1 MILESEAHGLDISS
15 AMVRL
20 EHDDLI
26 VTVQPASGGR
36 VDQIEVRGTQVLIDE
51 GRYRREGRR
60 ASGMSTM
67 QWGIV
72 PMVPWAGRVR
82 AGRFILK
89 GRPYQL
95 PVVNGGHAI
104 HGVGHAM
111 AWDVT
116 DESDRSLSMVLGL
129 PSDDRWPF
137 GGVVTHR
144 VSLDNGAI
152 IMELT
157 LSAVDQVLPVSFG
170 WHPWFI
176 KPERVDM
183 HPRAMYRRD
192 DDGIATAELVD
203 VPLGPWDDCFIVEE
217 PIEVSVAGIG
227 LRLSSSCSDWVV
239 FDEPAS
245 STCIEPQTGPPD
257 AFTIRPVLLEP
268 GESHTEWFR
277 LDLSR
282 P

>member
-1 MILESEAHGLDISS
+1 
-15 AMVRL
+15 MVKL
-20 EHDDLI
+20 EHDELI
-26 VTVQPASGGR
+26 VTLLPASGGR
-36 VDQIEVRGTQVLIDE
+36 VDQIEVRGTPILIDE
-51 GRYRREGRR
+51 GRYCRGGGTS
-60 ASGMSTM
+60 SGISTM

-82 AGRFILK
+82 GGRFIVD
-89 GRPYQL
+89 GTRYQL
-95 PVVNGGHAI
+95 PVANGGHAI

-116 DESDRSLSMVLGL
+116 DESDRSLSMVLRL

-144 VSLDNGAI
+144 VSLENSAI
-152 IMELT
+152 TMELT
-157 LSAVDQVLPVSFG
+157 LSAVDQLLPVSIG

-203 VPLGPWDDCFIVEE
+203 VPPGPWDDCFIVEE
-217 PIEVSVAGIG
+217 PIVMSVEGIE
-227 LRLSSSCSDWVV
+227 LRLSSSCTDWVV
-239 FDEPAS
+239 FDKPAL

-257 AFTIRPVLLEP
+257 AFTIKPLLLEP
-268 GESHTEWFR
+268 GESHAEWFTIDVIR
-277 LDLSR
+277 S
-282 P
+282 